1 MQGKGSDKSYGR
13 EWLAGKG
20 VKGSITAPVN
30 IGAVFQG
37 PVTNS
42 SVPISQSRNPALLQ
56 NDARGATNNVSYQT
70 HISLISIGI
79 GLIYSRR
86 S

>member
-20 VKGSITAPVN
+20 VKGSTAAPVN

-37 PVTNS
+37 PVTHS
-42 SVPISQSRNPALLQ
+42 SVPISQSNNSPLLQ
-56 NDARGATNNVSYQT
+56 NDAKDVASEVSVEP
-70 HISLISIGI
+70 ISIGI
-79 GLIYSRR
+79 KLTFSGR
-86 S
+86 SEMR